1 MSGPNRAVELRK
13 LTGPLKQA
21 CVLAEHLEDFVL
33 AAKLSDC
40 IEWIE
45 SARYGGANDGDASR

>member
-1 MSGPNRAVELRK
+1 MSQPDRAAELRK
-13 LTGPLKQA
+13 LTGPLTRA
-21 CVLAEHLEDFVL
+21 CALAESLGDFVL

-45 SARYGGANDGDASR
+45 SARYGGAGERNVS